1 MRLNIFLL
9 TTILSVITFTSNAQ
23 TPGYMGKKFIAKV
36 ELLTTP
42 TFYKLNDINEYE
54 IYEDVTSINGFGF
67 SVTPSIGIEYVIKQ
81 RSFSRYCF
89 KNK

>member
-1 MRLNIFLL
+1 
-9 TTILSVITFTSNAQ
+9 LSVITFTSNAQ

-54 IYEDVTSINGFGF
+54 TYEDAVLLLMVLDLVSLLQLELNMLLAKEFRQ
-67 SVTPSIGIEYVIKQ
+67 VLL
-81 RSFSRYCF
+81 
-89 KNK
+89 

>member
-1 MRLNIFLL
+1 MRLYTLL
-9 TTILSVITFTSNAQ
+9 LIAILSVITFTSNAQ

-54 IYEDVTSINGFGF
+54 KYEDMYF
-67 SVTPSIGIEYVIKQ
+67 Y
-81 RSFSRYCF
+81 
-89 KNK
+89 

>member
-1 MRLNIFLL
+1 MRLNIILL
-9 TTILSVITFTSNAQ
+9 TAILSVITFTSNAQ

-54 IYEDVTSINGFGF
+54 TYEDVTSINGFGF
-67 SVTPSIGIEYVIKQ
+67 SVLLQ
-81 RSFSRYCF
+81 
-89 KNK
+89 